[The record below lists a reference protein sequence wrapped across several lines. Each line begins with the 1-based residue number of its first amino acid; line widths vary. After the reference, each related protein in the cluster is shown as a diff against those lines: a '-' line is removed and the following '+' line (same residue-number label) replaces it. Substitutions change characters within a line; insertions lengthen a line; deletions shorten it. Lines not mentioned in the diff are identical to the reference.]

1 MRETIEM
8 KLDEFKR
15 RHLEPFRKKV
25 EDGTFEKIDYATWR
39 IWNKSDDSKWVSI
52 HYGDH
57 YVEIAIEDMGWT
69 FPDWD
74 HSFGTYMKL
83 PNTILGKTYTDEM
96 KEIMLNIEEKKENG
110 NMNNIVNFD
119 FGPCTGNDNIR
130 MSIYGIAVKN
140 ANGTFVSYD
149 ATNAAIMDVE
159 IFNFD
164 GAKFLYK
171 MPVAIKDVAVG
182 DVVIHARKP
191 MFVTEVLAASKSL
204 KVVDPINGEIK
215 EIMLTRSPFGFDF
228 ATKIVNF
235 LGNMGNATSANA
247 DNPFGNLWMLMLAD
261 DVANSD
267 NLLPLM
273 LMSQSGKMDPMMM
286 FALMGNKDSNNLLPF
301 LMMANMNKN
310 SGCTCG
316 GNCGSTEAE

>member
-1 MRETIEM
+1 MPAKNESLMRI
-8 KLDEFKR
+8 DQFKEQY
-15 RHLEPFRKKV
+15 LEPFRKKV
-25 EDGTFEKIDYATWR
+25 EEGVLEKIDYSTWR
-39 IWNKSDDSKWVSI
+39 IWNKFEDSRLVLIYYGEHTTEITIDDMVW
-52 HYGDH
+52 
-57 YVEIAIEDMGWT
+57 A

-74 HSFGTYMKL
+74 FSFGSY
-83 PNTILGKTYTDEM
+83 IKTLDKTDTDEM
-96 KEIMLNIEEKKENG
+96 KNIENKEND
-110 NMNNIVNFD
+110 NMKNMINFD

-149 ATNAAIMDVE
+149 ATNTAIMDVD

-182 DVVIHARKP
+182 DVVIHSRKP
-191 MFVTEVLAASKSL
+191 MFVTEVLVKSKSL
-204 KVVDPINGEIK
+204 KVIDPVNGEVK

-235 LGNMGNATSANA
+235 LGNMGSANA
-247 DNPFGNLWMLMLAD
+247 DNPFGNLWMIMLMNEND
-261 DVANSD
+261 SMD

-273 LMSQSGKMDPMMM
+273 MMNQNGGNIDPMMM
-286 FALMGNKDSNNLLPF
+286 FALMGNKGDNSLLPF
-301 LMMANMNKN
+301 LMMSSMNKN
-310 SGCTCG
+310 TGCTCG
-316 GNCGSTEAE
+316 NQSGSAE